1 VTKTDIADSIREKCS
16 LDKKDILY
24 VIDQFV
30 ECIIN
35 SVNNGNT
42 VEIRGFGTF
51 SREERKSR
59 TVFSPMTQNKI
70 EVPAKS
76 VVSFKPSRM
85 TDIIKGA

>member
-30 ECIIN
+30 EGIIN

-59 TVFSPMTQNKI
+59 TVFSPMAQKKI

-85 TDIIKGA
+85 TDITKGA